1 GVSAASTAATTA
13 YAQHRGPDVA
23 HAAKEMSPDWMK
35 QVSGFVKQ
43 YLDEFFNGRSNGS
56 EHGGGRK
63 FGDD

>member
-43 YLDEFFNGRSNGS
+43 YLDEFFSGRSSGTDT
-56 EHGGGRK
+56 EGYP
-63 FGDD
+63 GDK